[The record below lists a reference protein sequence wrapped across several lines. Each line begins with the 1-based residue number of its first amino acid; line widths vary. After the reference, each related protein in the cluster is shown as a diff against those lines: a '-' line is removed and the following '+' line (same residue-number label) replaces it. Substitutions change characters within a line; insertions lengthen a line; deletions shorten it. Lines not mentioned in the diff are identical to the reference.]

1 MSSSKVKS
9 KHPQT
14 PAPTETTPLDPSL
27 SSVPAEPL
35 PPSPTLSPEELAAN
49 EIASLKDQLLRT
61 RAEFDNIRKRLT
73 REKEESLRYAN
84 QAILSDLLPLL
95 DHLELGLQAATT
107 TTDPASVVAG
117 VKLIQSQFDRFLTDH
132 GVTPIEALGKP
143 FDPNWHEALSQEPSP
158 GKPEG
163 LVLHQRRRGYKI
175 GDRLLRPSSVVTV
188 GPSSTPAS

>member
-1 MSSSKVKS
+1 MSSSKAKA
-9 KHPQT
+9 KQPHT
-14 PAPTETTPLDPSL
+14 PAPTVTTPIDPSL

-35 PPSPTLSPEELAAN
+35 PPSPTLSAEELAAD

-95 DHLELGLQAATT
+95 DHLELGLQAAAT

-132 GVTPIEALGKP
+132 GVTPIDALGKP
-143 FDPNWHEALSQEPSP
+143 FDPHWHEALSQEPSP

>member
-1 MSSSKVKS
+1 MSSSKVKV
-9 KHPQT
+9 KHPHT
-14 PAPTETTPLDPSL
+14 PSSAESTTP
-27 SSVPAEPL
+27 EPPPCVAHPESL
-35 PPSPTLSPEELAAN
+35 PPPPTLSPEELAAN

-84 QAILSDLLPLL
+84 QAILGDLLPLL
-95 DHLELGLQAATT
+95 DHLELGLQAAASA
-107 TTDPASVVAG
+107 TDAQSVVTG

-132 GVTPIEALGKP
+132 GVTPIDALGKP
-143 FDPNWHEALSQEPSP
+143 FDPNWHEALGQEPAP

-175 GDRLLRPSSVVTV
+175 GDRLLRPTSVVTV
-188 GPSSTPAS
+188 GPSPTPAS

>member
-1 MSSSKVKS
+1 MSSSKVKA
-9 KHPQT
+9 KQPQT
-14 PAPTETTPLDPSL
+14 PSSIETTPLDPSL

-35 PPSPTLSPEELAAN
+35 PLSSEELAAN

-107 TTDPASVVAG
+107 TTDAASVVAG

-143 FDPNWHEALSQEPSP
+143 FDPHWHEALSQEPSP

-188 GPSSTPAS
+188 GPSPTPAS

>member
-1 MSSSKVKS
+1 MSSSKVKA
-9 KHPQT
+9 KQPQT
-14 PAPTETTPLDPSL
+14 PSPTETTPLDPSL
-27 SSVPAEPL
+27 SSVPAESL
-35 PPSPTLSPEELAAN
+35 PLSPEELAAN

-107 TTDPASVVAG
+107 TTDAASVVAG

-143 FDPNWHEALSQEPSP
+143 FDPHWHEALSQEPSP

-188 GPSSTPAS
+188 GPSPTPAS

>member
-1 MSSSKVKS
+1 MSSSKVKA
-9 KHPQT
+9 KQPQT
-14 PAPTETTPLDPSL
+14 PSPTETTPLDPSL

-35 PPSPTLSPEELAAN
+35 PLSPEELAAN

-107 TTDPASVVAG
+107 TTDAASVVAG

-143 FDPNWHEALSQEPSP
+143 FDPHWHEALSQEPSP

>member
-1 MSSSKVKS
+1 MSSSKVKA

-14 PAPTETTPLDPSL
+14 PAPTDAAASEPS
-27 SSVPAEPL
+27 SSVAHPESLPL
-35 PPSPTLSPEELAAN
+35 SPTLSPEELAAN

-84 QAILSDLLPLL
+84 QAILGDLLPLL
-95 DHLELGLQAATT
+95 DHLELGLQAAASA
-107 TTDPASVVAG
+107 TDAQSVVTG

-132 GVTPIEALGKP
+132 GVTPIDALGKP
-143 FDPNWHEALSQEPSP
+143 FDPNWHEALGQEPAP

-175 GDRLLRPSSVVTV
+175 GDRLLRPTSVVTV
-188 GPSSTPAS
+188 GPSPTSAS

>member
-1 MSSSKVKS
+1 MSSSKVKA
-9 KHPQT
+9 KQPQT
-14 PAPTETTPLDPSL
+14 PSPTETTPLDPSL

-35 PPSPTLSPEELAAN
+35 PLSPEELAAN

-107 TTDPASVVAG
+107 TTDAASVVAG

-143 FDPNWHEALSQEPSP
+143 FDPHWHEALSQEPSP

-188 GPSSTPAS
+188 GPSPTPAS

>member
-1 MSSSKVKS
+1 MSSSKVKA
-9 KHPQT
+9 KQPQT
-14 PAPTETTPLDPSL
+14 PSPTETTPLDPSP

-35 PPSPTLSPEELAAN
+35 PLSPEELAAN

-107 TTDPASVVAG
+107 TTDAASVVAG

-143 FDPNWHEALSQEPSP
+143 FDPHWHEALSQEPSP

-188 GPSSTPAS
+188 GPSPTPAS

>member
-1 MSSSKVKS
+1 MSSSKVKAKQPHTTS
-9 KHPQT
+9 
-14 PAPTETTPLDPSL
+14 PTETTPLDPAL

-35 PPSPTLSPEELAAN
+35 PPSPALSPEELAAN

-84 QAILSDLLPLL
+84 QAILGDLLPLL
-95 DHLELGLQAATT
+95 DHLELGLQAAASA
-107 TTDPASVVAG
+107 TDAQSVVTG

-132 GVTPIEALGKP
+132 GVTPIDALGKP
-143 FDPNWHEALSQEPSP
+143 FDPNWHEALGQEPAP

-175 GDRLLRPSSVVTV
+175 GDRLLRPTSVVTV
-188 GPSSTPAS
+188 GPSPTSAS

>member
-1 MSSSKVKS
+1 MSSSKVKA
-9 KHPQT
+9 KQPQT
-14 PAPTETTPLDPSL
+14 PSSIETTPLDPSL

-35 PPSPTLSPEELAAN
+35 PLSPEELAAN

-107 TTDPASVVAG
+107 TTDAASVVAG

-143 FDPNWHEALSQEPSP
+143 FDPHWHEALSQEPSP

>member
-1 MSSSKVKS
+1 MSSSKAKAKQPHTTS
-9 KHPQT
+9 
-14 PAPTETTPLDPSL
+14 PTETTPLDPAL
-27 SSVPAEPL
+27 SSVPAESL
-35 PPSPTLSPEELAAN
+35 PHSPALSPEELAAN

-84 QAILSDLLPLL
+84 QAILGDLLPLL
-95 DHLELGLQAATT
+95 DHLELGLQAATSA
-107 TTDPASVVAG
+107 TDAQSVVTG

-132 GVTPIEALGKP
+132 GVTPIDALGKP
-143 FDPNWHEALSQEPSP
+143 FDPNWHEALGQEPAP

-175 GDRLLRPSSVVTV
+175 GDRLLRPTSVITV
-188 GPSSTPAS
+188 GPSPTPAS

>member
-1 MSSSKVKS
+1 MSSSKVKA

-14 PAPTETTPLDPSL
+14 PSPTETTPLDPSL
-27 SSVPAEPL
+27 SSVAAEPL
-35 PPSPTLSPEELAAN
+35 APFPTLSPEELAAN

-107 TTDPASVVAG
+107 TT
-117 VKLIQSQFDRFLTDH
+117 
-132 GVTPIEALGKP
+132 
-143 FDPNWHEALSQEPSP
+143 
-158 GKPEG
+158 
-163 LVLHQRRRGYKI
+163 KI
-175 GDRLLRPSSVVTV
+175 VNV
-188 GPSSTPAS
+188 

>member
-1 MSSSKVKS
+1 MSSSKVKA
-9 KHPQT
+9 KQPQT
-14 PAPTETTPLDPSL
+14 PSPTETTPLDPSL

-35 PPSPTLSPEELAAN
+35 PLSPEELAAN

-95 DHLELGLQAATT
+95 DHFELGLQAATT
-107 TTDPASVVAG
+107 TTDAASVVAG

-143 FDPNWHEALSQEPSP
+143 FDPHWHEALSQEPCP

-188 GPSSTPAS
+188 GPSPTPAS

>member
-9 KHPQT
+9 KQPQT
-14 PAPTETTPLDPSL
+14 PSPTETTPLDPSL

-35 PPSPTLSPEELAAN
+35 PLSPEELAAN

-143 FDPNWHEALSQEPSP
+143 FDPHWHEALSQEPCP

-188 GPSSTPAS
+188 GPSPTPAS

>member
-1 MSSSKVKS
+1 MSSSKVKA
-9 KHPQT
+9 KQPQT
-14 PAPTETTPLDPSL
+14 PSSIETTPLDPSL

-35 PPSPTLSPEELAAN
+35 PLSPEELAAN

-84 QAILSDLLPLL
+84 QAILGDLLPLL
-95 DHLELGLQAATT
+95 DHLELGLQAAASA
-107 TTDPASVVAG
+107 TDAQSVVTG

-143 FDPNWHEALSQEPSP
+143 FDPHWHEALSQEPSP

>member
-1 MSSSKVKS
+1 MSSSKVKA

-14 PAPTETTPLDPSL
+14 PSPTETTPLDPSL

-35 PPSPTLSPEELAAN
+35 PLSPEELAAN

-107 TTDPASVVAG
+107 TTDAASVVAG

-143 FDPNWHEALSQEPSP
+143 FDPHWHEALSQEPSP

-188 GPSSTPAS
+188 GPSPTPAS